1 MDQAG
6 YATLRRRPA
15 LSTQIVKSSS
25 LFVPTG
31 SSRFKSRRIQN
42 RKIKNT
48 LEGCVLIFHGG
59 PGGIWT
65 RDQKIKSLLLYQLSY
80 RSRYIG
86 TTRTDMDC
94 DRAMSDSKR
103 SQSYKI
109 TYFSSQR
116 LIPKLGE
123 WNIANYHQKANSFV
137 EIQQRV
143 YVNRYFRMIYL
154 RYARSKRRNTANR
167 MRRTGVRSL
176 CLVSVFDSVV
186 VGSVA
191 AISDNALTSPSLS
204 SAWKYWPP
212 VCLARLPII
221 VSSRSLLSRP
231 PLPSE
236 KYCRC
241 P

>member
-1 MDQAG
+1 MVDRAG
-6 YATLRRRPA
+6 CATLRRRPA

-31 SSRFKSRRIQN
+31 SSRFKSRRIQ
-42 RKIKNT
+42 KLLLKNPSSWE
-48 LEGCVLIFHGG
+48 EGFCESNGG

-80 RSRYIG
+80 RSRYG
-86 TTRTDMDC
+86 
-94 DRAMSDSKR
+94 A
-103 SQSYKI
+103 
-109 TYFSSQR
+109 
-116 LIPKLGE
+116 
-123 WNIANYHQKANSFV
+123 WNIANYRQKANFFV